1 MMPKFNLETPSGA
14 VLETISRFSG
24 WYIPEQGGRPQLL
37 VSCNG
42 EPEAALDWGSIRP
55 DVASAYP
62 DLTQGMISGFQGDLL
77 FDEKGSSRTV
87 EITICDGQNR
97 EPELFRRTYR
107 VGAYRAPDVR
117 DRCFNLLD
125 VLACSECHHQLELHD
140 RSLICC
146 NCEARICQRG
156 GVPHFLRGKGWP
168 CLHLSEQTNTH
179 PYSSDVLELLNRHS
193 DGLVLDFGAGHTPR
207 ALLQPNVLY
216 LDAVQY
222 QWTDVVC
229 TCARLPFRDHTF
241 DAVVSQAVFEHLSD
255 PHHTA
260 KELYRI
266 LRPGGIIHLD
276 TAFMQPLHGDPW
288 HFFNM
293 TEHGLRQVMAPFEE
307 LRCGIKSYQFPSA
320 GLLMQFEAI
329 APFLSSR
336 KWRKTIEK
344 WRFELQAG
352 AQEFDE
358 ALGEIGRKTLAAGF
372 YFEGRRPY

>member
-1 MMPKFNLETPSGA
+1 MRKFNLETPKGPLLDT
-14 VLETISRFSG
+14 VSRFSG
-24 WYIPEQGGRPQLL
+24 WYIPEQGGRPQLV

-42 EPEAALDWGSIRP
+42 EVRAALEWGSIRP
-55 DVASAYP
+55 DVSLAYP
-62 DLTQGMISGFQGDLL
+62 HYSQGMISGFEGDL
-77 FDEKGSSRTV
+77 FCDEQESGRTIEV
-87 EITICDGQNR
+87 TVDDGECQ
-97 EPELFRRTYR
+97 EAPLFRRTYM
-107 VGAYRAPDVR
+107 VGAYRAPEIR
-117 DRCFNLLD
+117 DRRFELLE
-125 VLACSECHHQLELHD
+125 VLVCPECHHHLSRHD
-140 RSLICC
+140 RSLACS
-146 NCEARICQRG
+146 NCEVAACLRG
-156 GVPHFLRGKGWP
+156 GIPHFLCRNGVAR
-168 CLHLSEQTNTH
+168 LHLSEQTSTH
-179 PYSSDVLELLNRHS
+179 PYSADVLDLLDRHV

-207 ALLQPNVLY
+207 TLLRPNVVY

-229 TCARLPFRDHTF
+229 TRPRLPFRDHTF

-255 PHHTA
+255 PHHMA

-266 LRPGGIIHLD
+266 LRPGGVIHLD

-320 GLLMQFEAI
+320 GLLMQFDAI

-344 WRFELQAG
+344 WRLELQAG

-358 ALGEIGRKTLAAGF
+358 ALGEIGRRTLAAGF
-372 YFEGRRPY
+372 YFEGRRRS

>member
-1 MMPKFNLETPSGA
+1 MRKFNLETPKGPLLDT
-14 VLETISRFSG
+14 VSRFSG
-24 WYIPEQGGRPQLL
+24 WYIPEQGGRPQLV

-42 EPEAALDWGSIRP
+42 EVRAALDWGSIRP
-55 DVASAYP
+55 DVSLAYP
-62 DLTQGMISGFQGDLL
+62 SYRQGMISGFEGDL
-77 FDEKGSSRTV
+77 FCDEEEAGRTIEV
-87 EITICDGQNR
+87 TIDDGECQK
-97 EPELFRRTYR
+97 EHLFRRTYM
-107 VGAYRAPDVR
+107 VGAYRAPEVR
-117 DRCFNLLD
+117 DRRFELLD
-125 VLACSECHHQLELHD
+125 VLVCPECHHDLSRHNRRLAC
-140 RSLICC
+140 S
-146 NCEARICQRG
+146 NCEVGASLRG
-156 GVPHFLRGKGWP
+156 GVPHFLCGNGVAR
-168 CLHLSEQTNTH
+168 LHLSEQTSTH
-179 PYSSDVLELLNRHS
+179 PYSTDVLNLLDSHV
-193 DGLVLDFGAGHTPR
+193 DGFVLDFGAGHTPR
-207 ALLQPNVLY
+207 TLLRPNVVY

-229 TCARLPFRDHTF
+229 TRPRLPFRDHTF

-266 LRPGGIIHLD
+266 LRPGGVIHLD

-320 GLLMQFEAI
+320 GLLMQFDAI

-344 WRFELQAG
+344 WRLELQAG

-358 ALGEIGRKTLAAGF
+358 ALGEIGRRTLAAGF
-372 YFEGRRPY
+372 YFEGRRRG